1 MSTEEGNDKDLD
13 NEIEDIWWALP
24 YLTKLPIERFTS
36 DNSTLAGLMFYCS
49 KYFYLFSVRSLF
61 TAVGTRKTRR
71 QFSQA
76 SIKYLIIRYSE
87 IHLQDVEK
95 KPHRRRH
102 HQARINHI
110 SSSSPCFALDTVRIP
125 QAAAE
130 PKVKTEWRT
139 WQKLEILSLISNK
152 FPSTIRFDTE
162 LCASNASGIPLRESR
177 LFWRRRIFRFW
188 HFHRS
193 PPRLCI
199 RLQLR
204 LRSIIVILWSP
215 DLGSSSIWRSK
226 ILLIFCYI
234 WEWIITWLRE
244 RSRIFRR
251 GRQVSWEG
259 KLFNLL
265 EESLI
270 SLKTIMFQSV
280 RIWDDFPQIFKTCKT
295 VR

>member
-125 QAAAE
+125 QAAAG
-130 PKVKTEWRT
+130 PKVKTKLRT
-139 WQKLEILSLISNK
+139 WRKLEIY
-152 FPSTIRFDTE
+152 FPSSRTSFLQPSGLTPSCAPVMLPGSRWERAGCSGGGGFSDFDISTD
-162 LCASNASGIPLRESR
+162 LHRDCVSGCSWGWGR
-177 LFWRRRIFRFW
+177 
-188 HFHRS
+188 
-193 PPRLCI
+193 
-199 RLQLR
+199 
-204 LRSIIVILWSP
+204 
-215 DLGSSSIWRSK
+215 SSS
-226 ILLIFCYI
+226 FCEAPI
-234 WEWIITWLRE
+234 
-244 RSRIFRR
+244 
-251 GRQVSWEG
+251 
-259 KLFNLL
+259 
-265 EESLI
+265 
-270 SLKTIMFQSV
+270 
-280 RIWDDFPQIFKTCKT
+280 
-295 VR
+295 